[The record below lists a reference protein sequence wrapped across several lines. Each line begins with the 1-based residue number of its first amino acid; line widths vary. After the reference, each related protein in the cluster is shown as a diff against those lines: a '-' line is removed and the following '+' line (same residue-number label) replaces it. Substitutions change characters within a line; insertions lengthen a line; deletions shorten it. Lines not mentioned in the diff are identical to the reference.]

1 MDKDTF
7 TRLAMEQKRTLYRVA
22 ISYTGHLPDAEDAM
36 QEALLRAWDKRH
48 TLRDEAFFGT
58 WLTRILINECKTLLR
73 RRRRLIPAEQLPQ
86 AAPAAPDDAAALLRE
101 ELMALPEKY
110 RLPLVLH
117 VLEGYA
123 IRDIAQMLR
132 LPEGTVK
139 TRIARAKHKLGK
151 EASDHAP

>member
-7 TRLAMEQKRTLYRVA
+7 TRLALKQQRTLYRVA
-22 ISYTGHLPDAEDAM
+22 ISYTGSLPDAEDAM
-36 QEALLRAWDKRH
+36 QEALLRAWAKRH

-73 RRRRLIPAEQLPQ
+73 RRRRMLPAEQLPL
-86 AAPAAPDDAAALLRE
+86 AAPAMPDDAALLRE
-101 ELMALPEKY
+101 ELMALPDKY
-110 RLPLVLH
+110 RLPLVLYA
-117 VLEGYA
+117 LEGYA
-123 IRDIAQMLR
+123 IRDIAQMLH

-139 TRIARAKHKLGK
+139 TRIARARKKLEK